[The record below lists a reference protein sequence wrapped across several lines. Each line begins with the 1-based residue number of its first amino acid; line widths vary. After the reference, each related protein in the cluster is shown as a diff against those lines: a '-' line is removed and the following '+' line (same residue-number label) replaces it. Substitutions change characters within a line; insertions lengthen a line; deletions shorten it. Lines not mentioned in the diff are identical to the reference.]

1 MNDRTKAML
10 VGMGTAVTAMTAL
23 TAGSYAL
30 SSKLLHMALDR
41 QLPRGMEKNRARL
54 TGEAPDYQLLMAK
67 VSAAA
72 HRLHGCGCARV
83 ELTARDGTR
92 LVGHWYENPH
102 AQRIVIAMHG
112 WRSSWDQ
119 DFGFIS
125 PFLHEAGC
133 SVLYAEQRGQNASG
147 GQHITFGLLERLDC
161 LEWANW
167 APRHTVPGLPV
178 YLAGIS
184 MGATT
189 VLMAAGL
196 ELPEQVK
203 GIIADCGFTGPHAI
217 WKHVAEQNLHLNYA
231 LHHGWVER
239 LCRRRIHMRIEN
251 ESTVEAMAK
260 CRVPVLFVH
269 GSDDSF
275 VPVEMTYENYKA
287 CAAPKELLIVPGAGH
302 GLSYLQETKRYQQSL
317 LDFWK
322 KYDG

>member
-1 MNDRTKAML
+1 MKDRTKALL
-10 VGMGTAVTAMTAL
+10 VGTGAAVTAMSAL
-23 TAGSYAL
+23 TAGTYAL

-54 TGEAPDYQLLMAK
+54 TGEASDYPLLTAK
-67 VSAAA
+67 LNAAA
-72 HRLHGCGCARV
+72 QKLQGCATV

-92 LVGHWYENPH
+92 LVGHWYENPNPR
-102 AQRIVIAMHG
+102 RIVIAMHG
-112 WRSSWDQ
+112 WRSRWDQ

-125 PFLHEAGC
+125 PFLQEAGC

-147 GQHITFGLLERLDC
+147 GRHITFGLLEHLDC
-161 LEWANW
+161 LDWVAWAS
-167 APRHTVPGLPV
+167 AHTVPGLPV

-189 VLMAAGL
+189 VLLAAGQP
-196 ELPEQVK
+196 LPEQVK
-203 GIIADCGFTGPHAI
+203 GIIADCGFTSPHAI
-217 WKHVAEQNLHLNYA
+217 WKHVAEQNLHLNYS

-239 LCRRRIHMRIEN
+239 LCKRRLHLSPKN
-251 ESTVEAMAK
+251 ASTVEAMKK

-269 GSDDSF
+269 GSDDAF

-287 CAAPKELLIVPGAGH
+287 CGAPKTLLIVPGAGH
-302 GLSYLQETKRYQQSL
+302 GMSYLQETRRYQQTLS
-317 LDFWK
+317 DFWK